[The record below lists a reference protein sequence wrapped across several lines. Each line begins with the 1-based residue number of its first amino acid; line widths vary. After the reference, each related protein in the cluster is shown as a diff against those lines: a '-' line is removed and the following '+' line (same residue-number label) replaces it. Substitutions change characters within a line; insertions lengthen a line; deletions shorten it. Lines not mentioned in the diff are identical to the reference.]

1 MAEIIC
7 KNGNGRYSETVEYN
21 GTLYLSGIV
30 GDTPYAT
37 VEQQTKETL
46 AEIDRILEANGTDK
60 EHILKAQV
68 FLADIATVA
77 EMNKVWDAWVVKGH
91 EPVRICS
98 ESRLVS
104 PAWRVEIMLEAA
116 VQ

>member
-1 MAEIIC
+1 MADIIR
-7 KNGNGRYSETVEYN
+7 KNGNGRYSETVTYN
-21 GTLYLSGIV
+21 GIVYVSGIV

-37 VEQQTKETL
+37 VEQQTTELL
-46 AEIDRILEANGTDK
+46 AEMDRILEANGTDK

-68 FLADIATVA
+68 FLADITTVA

-91 EPVRICS
+91 EPARICS

-104 PAWRVEIMLEAA
+104 PAWRVEIQLEA
-116 VQ
+116 VVK